1 MRAAPFSRAAAAGIS
16 RSVEVRYPKL
26 YILDIHDWGE
36 EMAKTSVDIDME
48 KLARVRE
55 ILGTESIRETISAAF
70 REVIRMAA
78 VRDLVALGESGAFD
92 FLLEPGA
99 EERMWG

>member
-1 MRAAPFSRAAAAGIS
+1 MP
-16 RSVEVRYPKL
+16 
-26 YILDIHDWGE
+26 
-36 EMAKTSVDIDME
+36 KTSVEIDQE
-48 KLARVRE
+48 KLNKVRE
-55 ILGTESIRETISAAF
+55 ILGTDSIRETISAAF

-78 VRDLVALGESGAFD
+78 VRDLAALGESGAFD

>member
-1 MRAAPFSRAAAAGIS
+1 MRA
-16 RSVEVRYPKL
+16 
-26 YILDIHDWGE
+26 
-36 EMAKTSVDIDME
+36 
-48 KLARVRE
+48 

-70 REVIRMAA
+70 REVIRVAA

-99 EERMWG
+99 EEQMWG

>member
-1 MRAAPFSRAAAAGIS
+1 MIS
-16 RSVEVRYPKL
+16 RGV
-26 YILDIHDWGE
+26 DIQNVGD

-48 KLARVRE
+48 KLDKVRG

-78 VRDLVALGESGAFD
+78 VRDLVALGEQGAFD